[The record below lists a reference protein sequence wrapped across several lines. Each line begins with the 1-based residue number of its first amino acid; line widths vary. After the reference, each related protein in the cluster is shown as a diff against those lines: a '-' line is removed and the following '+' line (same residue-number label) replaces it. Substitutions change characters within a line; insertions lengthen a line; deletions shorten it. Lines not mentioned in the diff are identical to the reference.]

1 MFLYQRHYCVSVINH
16 QVFESIGCLF
26 RNLAYIE
33 ENPRV
38 HSSDPIQHRFHCVS
52 SEGEEESFLSARKA
66 VPERVE
72 RLSYFWVL
80 KGAHAESSHFDN
92 LLDEGTREN
101 SLPVVEHTLG
111 YEATEDLD
119 LLSVHT
125 YISRVFGRLSAL
137 QKEACNRVEAVGEL
151 RGSCFDRAK

>member
-1 MFLYQRHYCVSVINH
+1 M
-16 QVFESIGCLF
+16 
-26 RNLAYIE
+26 
-33 ENPRV
+33 

-80 KGAHAESSHFDN
+80 KGAHAESSHLDN

-119 LLSVHT
+119 LLSDTLTSVGSLEDFVR
-125 YISRVFGRLSAL
+125 YRRKPAIESKLSESLEAAALIGPSESMILGRERPISLSL
-137 QKEACNRVEAVGEL
+137 GL
-151 RGSCFDRAK
+151 